1 MDLTTVRGLAV
12 APVSM
17 PMRPSA
23 ECSCRSTDRVG
34 PRPSKHVMRA
44 DADIDRDLLLT
55 AARQVVA
62 DQVHGTPPAGL
73 ARRAGLDAGTHVSA
87 ALRAVGLNLG

>member
-1 MDLTTVRGLAV
+1 
-12 APVSM
+12 
-17 PMRPSA
+17 MR
-23 ECSCRSTDRVG
+23 T
-34 PRPSKHVMRA
+34 

-62 DQVHGTPPAGL
+62 DQVHSTPPAGL